1 MNFFTI
7 FALSTIPG
15 GISTVIVMFLH
26 KDVNSI
32 MKKENPNYSGNINNT
47 FDLFRIFGTYKK
59 STKLIKSE
67 KQILGITL
75 VLNGIAIVTFIIWI
89 VIFIFFI
96 TKF

>member
-1 MNFFTI
+1 MNSFTI
-7 FALSTIPG
+7 LALLTIPG

-26 KDVNSI
+26 KDVNRI

-47 FDLFRIFGTYKK
+47 FDLFRILGTYKK

-75 VLNGIAIVTFIIWI
+75 VLNGMAIVTFIIWI
-89 VIFIFFI
+89 VIFIFF
-96 TKF
+96 TAKW

>member
-1 MNFFTI
+1 MSFFTI
-7 FALSTIPG
+7 FVLSTIPG

-26 KDVNSI
+26 KDVKSI
-32 MKKENPNYSGNINNT
+32 MRRENPSYTGNINNT

-89 VIFIFFI
+89 VIFIFF
-96 TKF
+96 TAKW